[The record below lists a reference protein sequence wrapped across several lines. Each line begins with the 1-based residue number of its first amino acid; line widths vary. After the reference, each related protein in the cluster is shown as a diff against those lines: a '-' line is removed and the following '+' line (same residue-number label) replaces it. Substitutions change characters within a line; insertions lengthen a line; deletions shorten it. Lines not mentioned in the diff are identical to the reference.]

1 MDIFSL
7 HILHQ
12 RNRRQKFHW
21 FKTWGWVS
29 SPSASETHLE
39 MEVIGSLRQK
49 EKETPNTLSS
59 RILRVLQKVLSVLY
73 FLFQLDFTL
82 HNQRVNYPKESRSV
96 ISPRA
101 LSGELMLQSLLGPIS
116 TTILKRTGNVM
127 PSLVTWVTFQGKD
140 NTWLVHWA
148 SWQSFPAFFKGI
160 SQDIQEY
167 LPVTGLKTKHRFG
180 GFSIA
185 SSKKQ

>member
-1 MDIFSL
+1 
-7 HILHQ
+7 
-12 RNRRQKFHW
+12 
-21 FKTWGWVS
+21 
-29 SPSASETHLE
+29 

-127 PSLVTWVTFQGKD
+127 PSRYLGHFSRQRQYLTGSLSFMAIFSSFFQG
-140 NTWLVHWA
+140 
-148 SWQSFPAFFKGI
+148 
-160 SQDIQEY
+160 DITRYSRILTSYRAEN
-167 LPVTGLKTKHRFG
+167 KTQIWRLLY
-180 GFSIA
+180 
-185 SSKKQ
+185 SKQ